1 MGGYGTIRPTM
12 ADPAYDEFVRL
23 SAQGLAVPVY
33 REIFA
38 DFDTPVSAFSK
49 IDDGR
54 YAFLLESVEGGET
67 WGRYSFL
74 GSRPEAVFRAH
85 RGKLTLERGGKAEA
99 LEGTDPFTAL
109 DRLLEERKAVDLP
122 GLPRFAGG
130 AVGFFSYDAVR
141 HLEKLPSTLKDD
153 LDVPDAVFHFTDV
166 HVIFDQH
173 RHVMQVVTHARG
185 DKAAYDAAVQRV
197 DAEIARLT

>member
-1 MGGYGTIRPTM
+1 MVL
-12 ADPAYDEFVRL
+12 PAYDEFARL
-23 SAQGLAVPVY
+23 AATGLAVPVY

-54 YAFLLESVEGGET
+54 YAFLLESVEGGEQ

-85 RGKLTLERGGKAEA
+85 RGKLTLETEGGTKT
-99 LEGTDPFTAL
+99 LPGNDPFAAL
-109 DRLLEERKAVDLP
+109 DALLEERRAVDLP

-141 HLEKLPSTLKDD
+141 HLEKLPATLADD
-153 LDVPDAVFHFTDV
+153 LDVPDA
-166 HVIFDQH
+166 
-173 RHVMQVVTHARG
+173 
-185 DKAAYDAAVQRV
+185 
-197 DAEIARLT
+197 

>member
-12 ADPAYDEFVRL
+12 VHPAYDEFVRL

-54 YAFLLESVEGGET
+54 YAFLLESVEGGEQ

-85 RGKLTLERGGKAEA
+85 RGRLTLEHSGKTET

-109 DRLLEERKAVDLP
+109 DRLIEERTAVV
-122 GLPRFAGG
+122 LPRLPRLAG
-130 AVGFFSYDAVR
+130 
-141 HLEKLPSTLKDD
+141 
-153 LDVPDAVFHFTDV
+153 
-166 HVIFDQH
+166 
-173 RHVMQVVTHARG
+173 
-185 DKAAYDAAVQRV
+185 
-197 DAEIARLT
+197 